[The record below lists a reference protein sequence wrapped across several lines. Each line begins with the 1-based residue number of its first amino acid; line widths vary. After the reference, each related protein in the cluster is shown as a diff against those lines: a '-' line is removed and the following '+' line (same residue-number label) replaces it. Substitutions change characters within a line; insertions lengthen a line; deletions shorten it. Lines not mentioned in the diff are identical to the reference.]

1 MLLKY
6 TAYTLAVLALFA
18 EVSEARRRG
27 GRRGGK
33 RKGGK
38 KSKSKPAAAAE
49 QEYDEI
55 FSEAMKGPGADELL
69 ASLTGDDFEDMTDF
83 VNEFGD
89 EGEDGFR
96 GVGGG
101 LDEAAFRGVTLQQIM
116 NAGGPEFCRDM
127 SKIRP
132 QSRPKAG
139 QPGWKQWSEMMDK
152 CAELNGVM
160 NKRKAACHNFLMK
173 IVYNPNREYQ
183 LKPMEQTRQKYCFDI
198 TKLRNPWMWCEKKCI
213 NGRRGRFCKTKK
225 AACKRKLE
233 VWNMNNKDLKKQAKG
248 DKQCR
253 PLPTGLKVPPP
264 PNSPLY
270 DKRRCK
276 KVGKKWNC
284 EYIEGSDLPFCP
296 YGYSEETKD
305 QAFGKGAGQ
314 AWGVKPGAGG
324 QKKPSKHKNKKRAK
338 KPKGKG
344 KGGFRELNDP
354 NSSEF
359 QQMMAD
365 MDQIDSQFGHS
376 NLDKELNNFNN
387 KKKRRNNKGRNSYE
401 DAVALSY
408 VDDDVRDRK

>member
-18 EVSEARRRG
+18 EVSEARRRRKG
-27 GRRGGK
+27 GKRRGGK
-33 RKGGK
+33 RR
-38 KSKSKPAAAAE
+38 PAAAAPSE
-49 QEYDEI
+49 PEEYDEI
-55 FSEAMKGPGADELL
+55 FSSAMKEPGADELI
-69 ASLTGDDFEDMTDF
+69 ASLVGDDFEDMTDF
-83 VNEFGD
+83 VNEFAD
-89 EGEDGFR
+89 EADDGFR

-152 CAELNGVM
+152 CKELNGVM

-173 IVYNPNREYQ
+173 IVYNPNRKYE
-183 LKPMEQTRQKYCFDI
+183 LKPQEKTRHKYCFDI
-198 TKLRNPWMWCEKKCI
+198 TKLKSPWMWCEKTCKK
-213 NGRRGRFCKTKK
+213 GRKGRFCNTRKAQCKK
-225 AACKRKLE
+225 RLA
-233 VWNMNNKDLKKQAKG
+233 VWQENNKSLKDQKKG
-248 DKQCR
+248 DKKCR
-253 PLPTGLKVPPP
+253 PLPEGLKVPPP

-270 DKRRCK
+270 DKRKCK

-284 EYIEGSDLPFCP
+284 EYVENSDLPFCP

-324 QKKPSKHKNKKRAK
+324 GKKPSKYKNKKRVPK
-338 KPKGKG
+338 GKGKG
-344 KGGFRELNDP
+344 KGGFRELADP
-354 NSSEF
+354 NSDEF
-359 QQMMAD
+359 QAMMSE

-376 NLDKELNNFNN
+376 NLDKELNKFKN
-387 KKKRRNNKGRNSYE
+387 KNKRRNKYGRTSYE
-401 DAVALSY
+401 EAIALSY
-408 VDDDVRDRK
+408 TDDDVRDRK